1 MTDDKTI
8 ENRSLNY
15 GKKCINYH
23 LFFSNRK
30 TLEIAVLPDC
40 SVVIKSPFNA
50 DISLIEQ
57 KIHKRARW
65 ILKQIRF
72 FQQFQPRTPER
83 RYVNGETHLYLGKQ
97 YRLKIS
103 RAQTNMIKLARGF
116 FIINCKKEP
125 NPELIKQ
132 LMDEWYLGK
141 ALHHFNESL
150 NRCWKNFQEFDIP
163 KPSIS
168 MKRMKK
174 RWGSLSEKG
183 KMTLNSELIK
193 APRECIDYVVT
204 HELCHIK
211 HKNHSAEF
219 YNLLYSIIPD
229 WKTIKQKLELK
240 MI

>member
-1 MTDDKTI
+1 MTDDKRI

-15 GKKCINYH
+15 GKKCIHYRL
-23 LFFSNRK
+23 LFLDRK
-30 TLEIAVLPDC
+30 TLEIAVHPDC
-40 SVVIKSPFNA
+40 SVVIKSPLNA

-65 ILKQIRF
+65 IFKQILF

-83 RYVNGETHLYLGKQ
+83 SYVSGETHLYLGRQ

-103 RAQTNMIKLARGF
+103 CGQTNSVQLARGI
-116 FIINCKKEP
+116 FIIHSKKEP
-125 NPELIKQ
+125 APEVIKQ
-132 LMDEWYLGK
+132 LMDQWYLDK
-141 ALHHFNESL
+141 AVHHFNESL
-150 NRCWKNFQEFDIP
+150 NHCWKNFQKFDMP
-163 KPSIS
+163 KPSILV
-168 MKRMKK
+168 KRMKK
-174 RWGSLSEKG
+174 RWGSISEKG
-183 KMTLNSELIK
+183 TMILNTELIK

-211 HKNHSAEF
+211 HQNHNADF

-240 MI
+240 MV